1 MRLTDAKI
9 SELKAGEADYRIS
22 CDKTPG
28 LSIKVTP
35 TGRKSFIVDGRIK
48 GAGTRRITLGTYPS
62 LLTSDARDKAQRL
75 MAMMHRGDD
84 PKDIKL
90 EQDAIKEMQSKTLG
104 SVFNEFL
111 TARNL
116 KPYTAT
122 DYGYTMNSVFAAW
135 LNRPIAKISRTDVF
149 NLFVSTSDE
158 RGKPTA
164 VKSFRILSAVIN
176 YAKADDIGGVRLLTE
191 NPVEVLKEKRVDRK
205 VKRRERYL
213 DENEIEKLM
222 HFDRVERTFHPK
234 PTHGVTEQ
242 GMNYVMLVLF
252 TGMRKSEVCNLRWE
266 DIDFKKKTLVARD
279 TKNGSNHYVPM
290 SDMIEWKLKAQKKVS
305 ELKASPWVFPRKV
318 GEGPMTEPKSQLAKI
333 CEAVGFKFML
343 HDLRRTFATH
353 ATEAGVSY
361 DQLQKALNHKSGA
374 VTSGYI
380 IKNLD
385 MMRPVFNA
393 IFESYSKM
401 YSKDVWE
408 EYSNSESHEE
418 IDPHSIQPTAIS
430 PSARFIDDNVG
441 LDQ

>member
-9 SELKAGEADYRIS
+9 NELKAKEADYRIS

-35 TGRKSFIVDGRIK
+35 TGRKSFTVDGRIK

-62 LLTSDARDKAQRL
+62 LLVSDARDKAQHL
-75 MAMMHRGDD
+75 MAMMHRGED
-84 PKDIKL
+84 PKDIRL
-90 EQDAIKEMQSKTLG
+90 EQEAIKEMKSKTLD
-104 SVFNEFL
+104 SVFKEFL
-111 TARNL
+111 AARNL
-116 KPYTAT
+116 KPYTAK

-135 LNRPIAKISRTDVF
+135 LNQPIANISRTDVF
-149 NLFVSTSDE
+149 TLYVSTSDE
-158 RGKPTA
+158 RGKATA
-164 VKSFRILSAVIN
+164 VKAFRILSSVIN

-191 NPVEVLKEKRVDRK
+191 NPVEVLREKRVDRR
-205 VKRRERYL
+205 VARRERYL
-213 DENEIEKLM
+213 DEDEIEKLM

-252 TGMRKSEVCNLRWE
+252 TGMRKSEVCNLKWE

-290 SDMIEWKLKAQKKVS
+290 SNMIEWKLKAQKKVS
-305 ELKASPWVFPRKV
+305 EIKASPWVFPRKV
-318 GEGPMTEPKSQLAKI
+318 GEGSMTEPKSQLAKI
-333 CEAVGFKFML
+333 CDAVGFKFML

-408 EYSNSESHEE
+408 EYSNPEAHEE
-418 IDPHSIQPTAIS
+418 ISGRH
-430 PSARFIDDNVG
+430 
-441 LDQ
+441 

>member
-9 SELKAGEADYRIS
+9 SELKARETDYRIS
-22 CDKTPG
+22 CDKTLG

-35 TGRKSFIVDGRIK
+35 TGRKSFTVDGRIK

-90 EQDAIKEMQSKTLG
+90 EQDAIKVMQLKTLG
-104 SVFNEFL
+104 SVFTEFL
-111 TARNL
+111 AARSL
-116 KPYTAT
+116 KQKTVR
-122 DYGYTMNSVFAAW
+122 DYRNTMNSVFAGW
-135 LNRPIAKISRTDVF
+135 LDHPINKVTRNGVSELHAKTKVQ
-149 NLFVSTSDE
+149 
-158 RGKPTA
+158 RGQPTA
-164 VKSFRILSAVIN
+164 VKAFRILSSIMN
-176 YAKADDIGGVRLLTE
+176 YAKADDIGGVRLLTD
-191 NPVEVLKEKRVDRK
+191 NPVDVLKEKRVDRR
-205 VKRRERYL
+205 VKPRERYL

-222 HFDRVERTFHPK
+222 HFDLVERTFHPK

-408 EYSNSESHEE
+408 EYSNPEAHEE
-418 IDPHSIQPTAIS
+418 IDPQSIQPTAIS
-430 PSARFIDDNVG
+430 P
-441 LDQ
+441 LEP